1 MEEKEIRTQA
11 KILILYLLGNI
22 GESAEF
28 TTINDMVS
36 QDGLV
41 NYFDFAD
48 AFSDLLEKGQI
59 VSRERS
65 KDGEP
70 LYTIT
75 DEGRAVLETYQ
86 GEMLSDVRQKA
97 LRHAMRVL
105 AFKSQGVRQTC
116 RILETAG
123 GWTLQCTIADRQ
135 KTLFET
141 SVFLTDRRYAE
152 QMRANFEDR
161 ADIIFRGVLS
171 LLSGDVNFIFDE

>member
-22 GESAEF
+22 GESVEF
-28 TTINDMVS
+28 TTINDMIS

-59 VSRERS
+59 ASDSQTSE
-65 KDGEP
+65 GEP

-75 DEGRAVLETYQ
+75 DEGRSVLESYQ
-86 GEMLSDVRQKA
+86 GEMLSDMRQRA

-105 AFKSQGVRQTC
+105 AFKSRGVRQTA
-116 RILETAG
+116 RLVETAG
-123 GWTLQCTIADRQ
+123 GWTLQCTVADRQ

-141 SVFLTDRRYAE
+141 SVFLTDRRLAE
-152 QMRANFEDR
+152 QMQTNFEDR
-161 ADIIFRGVLS
+161 ADIIYRGVLS